1 MLSFIAT
8 LAAVLVF
15 AQAAPAERQAAAW
28 ATKDLRAGIIGT
40 DTSHVP
46 AFTKAFRDHPEWR
59 IKVVAAFK
67 GGSPDFPIS
76 ANRLEGFAKTI
87 QTEYG
92 VEIVDS
98 IDALLAK
105 VDVVLLESVD
115 GRPHLA
121 QVTPVLKARKA
132 VFVDKPL
139 AASLEDARKIAALA
153 RETGTPLFTSSSV
166 RFHPD
171 IPRMRT
177 VDSIGKVQR
186 VQANY
191 QLNVVPFHPDLYY
204 YGVHGVEALY
214 AVMGTGCTTLS
225 RKVAP
230 DSDVTTCTW
239 KDGRVGVYNA
249 LLKADPKLPVLELTG
264 SSGTAS
270 TGPAANYDGLIV
282 AIAEFFHTGRSPV
295 PIAETLEVLEF
306 MTAAQMSKDKG
317 GAAVKLADLRR

>member
-1 MLSFIAT
+1 MT
-8 LAAVLVF
+8 LATFLLV
-15 AQAAPAERQAAAW
+15 AQTAPAGRPAPPW
-28 ATKDLRAGIIGT
+28 ATRDLRAGIIGT

-76 ANRLEGFAKTI
+76 ANRIDGFAGTI
-87 QTEYG
+87 QNDYG
-92 VEIVDS
+92 VELVDS

-121 QVTPVLKARKA
+121 QVTPVLKARKP

-139 AASLEDARKIAALA
+139 AASLEDARRIAALA
-153 RETGTPLFTSSSV
+153 KETGTPLFSSSSV
-166 RFHPD
+166 RYHPD
-171 IPRMRT
+171 IPRLRG
-177 VDSIGKVQR
+177 DESIGKLQR

-204 YGVHGVEALY
+204 YGIHGVEAIY
-214 AVMGTGCTTLS
+214 AVMGTGCTTLT

-239 KDGRVGVYNA
+239 KDGRIGVYNA
-249 LLKADPKLPVLELTG
+249 LLKQGQKQPVLELTG
-264 SSGTAS
+264 TKGAASSG
-270 TGPAANYDGLIV
+270 GPASYDGLI
-282 AIAEFFHTGRSPV
+282 ATIAEFFHTGRSPV
-295 PIAETLEVLEF
+295 PIAETLEVFEF
-306 MTAAQMSKDKG
+306 MTAAQISKDKG
-317 GAAVKLADLRR
+317 GATVKLADLPR